1 MSTPPLVVRPLVSTE
16 EYDAYFH
23 LTDAAFSHQPS
34 EESTQWWMHFLT
46 HSPDFRVEQ
55 LRGVFRDGQLLGG
68 CTLHER
74 VLRMGAARISTGC
87 IGAVVTSPDYRK
99 QGVARTLMQDTYDFA
114 RDNNHALL
122 LLDGIPKFYDRY
134 GYIDMFDV
142 TAVEVDRSA
151 ILAQP
156 PAGYAVRLATM
167 DDAPDMLALYND
179 HFSGYSGS
187 FDRSLELQTY
197 RLRHTQRPPVVAYSP
212 WGQVVGYLL
221 CGAGDEIVTGREIV
235 ANNWDALLS
244 LLQYHAHLFD
254 NDNAPRTLLYRLPL
268 NAPMTQWMIDALEV
282 PDTSQW
288 RTPPEE
294 WGVRS
299 MAYHHRFTGWMG
311 RLINFPALMTAVL
324 PELQLRWRRSMA
336 HWSGDLMLSVDGETR
351 VLRIGGVDVQL
362 TEHADAT
369 TAYHLDLTPQALVQG
384 IFGYR
389 QLSHLANVSHLPEDA
404 RSALSIL
411 FPPGHTWIPGTDWF

>member
-1 MSTPPLVVRPLVSTE
+1 MSTPPLVVHPLVSTE
-16 EYDAYFH
+16 EYDTYFH
-23 LTDAAFSHQPS
+23 LADAAFSNQPS

-46 HSPDFRVEQ
+46 HSPDFRAEQ

-74 VLRMGAARISTGC
+74 VLRMGAAHISTGC
-87 IGAVVTSPDYRK
+87 IGAVVTDQNYRK
-99 QGVARTLMQDTYDFA
+99 QGVATALMQDTYDFA
-114 RDNNHALL
+114 RSNNHALL
-122 LLDGIPKFYDRY
+122 LLDGIPKFYGRY

-156 PAGYAVRLATM
+156 PAGYGIRPATM
-167 DDAPDMLALYND
+167 DDAADMLALYNE
-179 HFSGYSGS
+179 HYGGYSGS

-197 RLRHTQRPPVVAYSP
+197 RLRHTQRPPVVAFSP
-212 WGQVVGYLL
+212 WGQVAGYLL
-221 CGAGDEIVTGREIV
+221 CGAGDEVVTGREIA
-235 ANNWDALLS
+235 ANNWDALLA

-254 NDNAPRTLLYRLPL
+254 EDNAPRTLFYRLPL

-311 RLINFPALMTAVL
+311 RLINFPALMAAVL
-324 PELQLRWRRSMA
+324 PELQVRWQGSMA
-336 HWSGDLMLSVDGETR
+336 RWSGDIILTVDGETC
-351 VLRIGGVDVQL
+351 VLHIDGADVQL
-362 TEHADAT
+362 TEHAGAT
-369 TAYHLDLTPQALVQG
+369 TVYRLELTAQALVQS

-389 QLSHLANVSHLPEDA
+389 QLSRLANVSHLPEEA

-411 FPPGHTWIPGTDWF
+411 FPLGHTWIPGTDWF